1 MGEPLSCVKVAPSL
15 LAADLSRLGEEVQDV
30 ERAGADLLHFDVMDG
45 VFVPNLSFGPVVC
58 EAVRRVSSLP
68 LDVHLMVA
76 KPEVLIAPF
85 AKAGAHRL
93 SVHVE
98 AVTHLHRVLA
108 QIREAGMVPG
118 VALNPLTPLSA
129 LDEVWP
135 FVGFVLLMTVNP
147 GFGGQSLIPETVNKL
162 TRLAQVRTRVAPEV
176 EVVVDGGVTLANA
189 PALRHAGA
197 DTLVAGTA
205 VFAAADRRAAIS
217 QLRGGA

>member
-1 MGEPLSCVKVAPSL
+1 MGQPVSAVKVAPSL
-15 LAADLSRLGEEVQDV
+15 LAADFARLGEEVIDV
-30 ERAGADLLHFDVMDG
+30 ESAGADLLHLDVMDG

-58 EAVRRVSSLP
+58 HAVRKVSSLP

-76 KPEVLIAPF
+76 KPEGLVAPF
-85 AKAGAHRL
+85 AEAGANRL

-147 GFGGQSLIPETVNKL
+147 GFGGQSLIPETVDKL
-162 TRLAQVRTRVAPEV
+162 ARLSHIRARVAPEV
-176 EVVVDGGVTLANA
+176 ELVVDGGVTVANA
-189 PALRHAGA
+189 AALRQAGA

-205 VFAAADRRAAIS
+205 VFAAADRRAAIA
-217 QLRGGA
+217 QLKGGA

>member
-1 MGEPLSCVKVAPSL
+1 MGQPVKPVKVAPSL
-15 LAADLSRLGEEVQDV
+15 LAADLTRLGEEVQEV

-58 EAVRRVSSLP
+58 QAVRRVSTLP
-68 LDVHLMVA
+68 LDVHLMVT
-76 KPEVLIAPF
+76 KPEVLIEPF

-118 VALNPLTPLSA
+118 VALNPLTPLAS

-135 FVGFVLLMTVNP
+135 FVGFILLMTVNP
-147 GFGGQSLIPETVNKL
+147 GFGGQSLIPETVGKL
-162 TRLAQVRTRVAPEV
+162 ARLARIREQVAPHV
-176 EVVVDGGVTLANA
+176 ELVVDGGVTVDNA
-189 PALRHAGA
+189 PALRQAGA
-197 DTLVAGTA
+197 DVVVAGTA
-205 VFAAADRRAAIS
+205 VFAEADRQRAIS
-217 QLRGGA
+217 LLKRGS